1 MKRSGVFWLGILSAT
16 LTLSGMACIDK
27 PAVKNPPGYDLTKP
41 VKYIMPDALLEIS
54 GIALYHGRADSIYAQ
69 QDEDGHIYYLKPGD
83 KKAAYSKFAGHGD
96 YEDIAI
102 MGDQVYLLRSDGV
115 IYTFPFKQVRS
126 GKTAGVKE
134 FKGLLPAGEYEG
146 MYADEKS
153 RQLYVLCKAC
163 KGDNDKK
170 IGVGYIFSASKA
182 NDLKPTGSFSI
193 NVKDIEAQLG
203 KSKINFRPSALAKN
217 IRTNEWY
224 ILSSVNKALIVTDA
238 TWQVKAAYP
247 LSSSLF
253 IQPEGIAFDN
263 QNNLYISNEGDK
275 LSPGT
280 ILKFTYK
287 R

>member
-1 MKRSGVFWLGILSAT
+1 MKRCGTLWAGVLGVT
-16 LTLSGMACIDK
+16 LVASGMACINK
-27 PAVKNPPGYDLTKP
+27 QPVKNPPGYDLTKP
-41 VKYIMPDALLEIS
+41 VKYNMPDALLEIS

-69 QDEDGHIYYLKPGD
+69 QDEDGHIYYLKAGD

-102 MGDQVYLLRSDGV
+102 MGEQVYLLRSDGV

-126 GKTAGVKE
+126 GKIAGVKE
-134 FKGLLPAGEYEG
+134 FKELLPAGEYEG

-182 NDLKPTGSFSI
+182 NDIKPAGSFTI

-203 KSKINFRPSALAKN
+203 KSKISFRPSALAKN
-217 IRTNEWY
+217 TKTNEWY
-224 ILSSVNKALIVTDA
+224 VLSSVNKALIVTDA
-238 TWQVKAAYP
+238 NWHVKAAYP
-247 LSSSLF
+247 LNASLF
-253 IQPEGIAFDN
+253 IQPEGMAFDA

-275 LSPGT
+275 LNPGT
-280 ILKFTYK
+280 ILKFTYNK
-287 R
+287 